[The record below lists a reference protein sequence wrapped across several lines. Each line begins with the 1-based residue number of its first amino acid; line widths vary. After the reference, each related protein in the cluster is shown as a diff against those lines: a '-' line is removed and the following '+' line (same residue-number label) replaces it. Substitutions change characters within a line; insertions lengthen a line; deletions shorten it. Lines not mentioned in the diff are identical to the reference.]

1 MNEIMASGERP
12 ERPPRPSTGPTPSRR
27 RGVRAS
33 AGAAVLALALT
44 ASASADAD
52 RIGPARFLKVE
63 GAADTLVLETTDK
76 TFSAVVRLDGIRAPR
91 SGEAW
96 WAFCA
101 SQITRFLQGRRL
113 WIEVAGE
120 NDGVV
125 MGQVVTERGNVDVA
139 SSLVRSGCARA
150 LPGAAPWLVAHERAA
165 RREGLRI
172 WTNER

>member
-1 MNEIMASGERP
+1 MNETMASDVRSERP
-12 ERPPRPSTGPTPSRR
+12 SREATGRTRHR
-27 RGVRAS
+27 HRAVRAL
-33 AGAAVLALALT
+33 AGVAVLALAVT
-44 ASASADAD
+44 ASATADAN

-113 WIEVAGE
+113 WLEVTGDA
-120 NDGVV
+120 DGVV
-125 MGQVVTERGNVDVA
+125 RGRVVTDRGNVDVA